1 MFATTFCSPT
11 AGGLSSE
18 NASAAQGSPHAA
30 LRRLL
35 LCTRVAD
42 SVHNASCIVSEQD
55 GAIRSFRTVEWT
67 TKRLVILIEALDDWE
82 QPIRLSGFLVKEETV
97 NRVTCT
103 EGGSASVAMVRNKG
117 IGVVVCRETRQ

>member
-30 LRRLL
+30 LMRLL
-35 LCTRVAD
+35 LCTRVANTVND
-42 SVHNASCIVSEQD
+42 TGCIVSEQD

-67 TKRLVILIEALDDWE
+67 TKRLVVLIEALHDWE
-82 QPIRLSGFLVKEETV
+82 QPIRLSGFLVKEEAI
-97 NRVTCT
+97 NA
-103 EGGSASVAMVRNKG
+103 SA
-117 IGVVVCRETRQ
+117 